1 MENLKQI
8 GTRVRGIRTEANYS
22 VEQMASLL
30 GISSEEYISYENGS
44 AEAPFSF
51 FYKLAEFF
59 DIEISS
65 VLSGEA
71 SNLNTY
77 TITRS
82 GEGFSLARRPGFS
95 YMHQAIHMKNRV
107 GEPFIITAPYE
118 GEEPDLKYST
128 HSGQEFILILEGS
141 LLIVLKDKE
150 EVLNVGDTIYFDGR
164 SSHALTALGGKSCKF
179 LSIVMHT
186 NTEDIAPETF
196 AVKRSRSGQVS
207 QADGPLLYQKYMKET
222 WDDEGNLCKVDFN
235 VPENFNFAFDVLDCL
250 AQKNPDKLAM
260 RWVSHTKDCKDLTFG
275 DISENSSRTAN
286 LFYSLGIRKGD
297 RVMLI
302 VRRHYQFWYLLNAL
316 HKLGAVV
323 IPAPVQLLGH
333 DIEYRINK
341 AHVKCVVCTAGD
353 GVCDAVDS
361 VADKTPSL
369 KWKLVVN
376 GERDGW
382 MNYDAMYGNFPA
394 VFARPENL

>member
-1 MENLKQI
+1 MENLEQI
-8 GTRVRGIRTEANYS
+8 GTRVQGIRQEANYS
-22 VEQMASLL
+22 VEEMAAAL
-30 GISSEEYISYENGS
+30 GITPEEYISYEKGKT
-44 AEAPFSF
+44 EAPFSF
-51 FYKLAEFF
+51 FYKFAEFCN
-59 DIEISS
+59 IEISS

-71 SNLNTY
+71 SNLTSY
-77 TITRS
+77 TITRN
-82 GEGFSLARRPGFS
+82 GEGFSLARKPG
-95 YMHQAIHMKNRV
+95 YCYLHQAIHMKNRV
-107 GEPFIITAPYE
+107 GEPFVITAPYE
-118 GEEPDLKYST
+118 GENPELEFLT
-128 HSGQEFILILEGS
+128 HSGQEFILVIEGA
-141 LLIVLKDKE
+141 LRVVLKGKE
-150 EVLNVGDTIYFDGR
+150 ETLNVGDTIYFDGR
-164 SSHALTALGGKSCKF
+164 SAHALTALNPEGCKF

-186 NTEDIAPETF
+186 NAEELDEENA
-196 AVKRSRSGQVS
+196 AVKHSRSEQLS
-207 QADGPLLYQKYMKET
+207 REDGTLLYQKYMKES
-222 WDDEGNLCKVDFN
+222 WDEEGNLCKVTYD
-235 VPENFNFAFDVLDCL
+235 VPENFNFAFDVLDHL
-250 AQKNPDKLAM
+250 AEKEPDKLAM
-260 RWVSHTKDCKDLTFG
+260 RWISHDKVCKDLSFK

-286 LFYSLGIRKGD
+286 LFYSLGVRKGD

-361 VADKTPSL
+361 VADNTPSL

-382 MNYDAMYGNFPA
+382 M
-394 VFARPENL
+394 